1 MYEEFVSFSQWIYV
15 RVHTYITYAYS
26 NVFDVEIEFIKGTT
40 THYIYIYI
48 KCTTIHYIYTYVLSA
63 QLFIYKHIY
72 I

>member
-48 KCTTIHYIYTYVLSA
+48 Y
-63 QLFIYKHIY
+63 
-72 I
+72 